1 MANEK
6 KEKPGFEESMLR
18 LEEIVRL
25 LEKGDAPLEDAI
37 RLFEEGTKLAKSC
50 DDMLNEAENK
60 VVVLSKGADGEPVET
75 EFDVGES

>member
-1 MANEK
+1 MMDSKEK
-6 KEKPGFEESMLR
+6 KAPGFEESMQR

-50 DDMLNEAENK
+50 DDMLNEAE
-60 VVVLSKGADGEPVET
+60 
-75 EFDVGES
+75 

>member
-25 LEKGDAPLEDAI
+25 LEREM
-37 RLFEEGTKLAKSC
+37 RLWRTPYGSLKRVRSWPKAATIC
-50 DDMLNEAENK
+50 
-60 VVVLSKGADGEPVET
+60 
-75 EFDVGES
+75 

>member
-50 DDMLNEAENK
+50 DDMLNEAEKK
-60 VVVLSKGADGEPVET
+60 VVVLSKGADGEPVDT

>member
-1 MANEK
+1 MDSKEK
-6 KEKPGFEESMLR
+6 KAPGFEESMQR

-50 DDMLNEAENK
+50 DDMLNEAEKK
-60 VVVLSKGADGEPVET
+60 VVVLSKGADGAPVET
-75 EFDVGES
+75 EFDIGE

>member
-50 DDMLNEAENK
+50 DDMLNEAEKK